1 MFESLRTHQIKPQ
14 GTKSLLPISSRLFC
28 FQFSDPLLPRQRQPG
43 PPGSGVI
50 RRQHHRLGPTAPVS
64 ALHGRQRMCLCKNH
78 RVGCLL
84 FAGHRRTTHHVTG
97 PEQCSSRATFFR
109 TMNPST
115 TLRVFAAVEQQ
126 RCRPRNCKQL
136 SCEAAAHWLLDTL
149 CHTSDTAPA
158 WVQRV
163 PFTRYE
169 PAKRTL

>member
-1 MFESLRTHQIKPQ
+1 MFSVFR
-14 GTKSLLPISSRLFC
+14 PIASPPAAARPSRVRSHPPAASS
-28 FQFSDPLLPRQRQPG
+28 
-43 PPGSGVI
+43 SG
-50 RRQHHRLGPTAPVS
+50 RLGPTAPVS

-78 RVGCLL
+78 RVSCLL

-115 TLRVFAAVEQQ
+115 TLPVFAAVKQQ

-136 SCEAAAHWLLDTL
+136 SCEAAAHCLLDTL

-158 WVQRV
+158 WIQRV
-163 PFTRYE
+163 PSTRYE